1 MRFKTVKESIKSKEA
16 ANLGKRRFDRRIRL
30 DGGGCTGAM
39 PARTSTSAETR
50 NDAILVRSIDLAIL
64 TTNDMD
70 DHA

>member
-39 PARTSTSAETR
+39 PARTSTSR
-50 NDAILVRSIDLAIL
+50 NEKRRDLGAL
-64 TTNDMD
+64 DRPCDLD
-70 DHA
+70 DE